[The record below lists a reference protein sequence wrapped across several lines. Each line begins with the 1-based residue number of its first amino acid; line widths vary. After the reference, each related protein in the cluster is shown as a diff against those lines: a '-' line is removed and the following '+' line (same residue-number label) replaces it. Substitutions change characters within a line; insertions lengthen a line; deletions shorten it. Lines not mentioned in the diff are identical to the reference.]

1 MIRAFKSK
9 RYVVHRDLAWR
20 QRHDLQTYCV
30 AASRL
35 STLTYYR
42 SSLRGPVQAYAPT
55 LAAGFAPG
63 ALFPP
68 GPASTAFC
76 PTQKGRAQE
85 RARERRCRRWN
96 GFLGIVQPAY
106 AINRTQGSNVLADV
120 PAFTRK
126 VLLHALA
133 KALNAAAKL
142 KMRPSMTV
150 RSYVSGIVL
159 SSKQHHWWDGQT
171 PFTLRIAHL
180 ALVDI
185 MQSDIPLITRATKR
199 MRESTRNVV
208 AFQNQDTLPAMHG
221 EQCRSR

>member
-159 SSKQHHWWDGQT
+159 YQTTPLVGWSNAFHTANRSSCT
-171 PFTLRIAHL
+171 
-180 ALVDI
+180 
-185 MQSDIPLITRATKR
+185 
-199 MRESTRNVV
+199 
-208 AFQNQDTLPAMHG
+208 
-221 EQCRSR
+221 CRYNAIRHPTHNEGDETNA